1 MLDQPLLD
9 QIERTGQGHLLQFWS
24 ELSVEAQDRFAKQLA
39 DIDWD
44 LISGYRQDAGE
55 KSLGGDFHVR
65 DAIPPTH
72 VVRFPVTANE
82 QIEWDEARLLGES
95 ALASG
100 RVGAVLLAG
109 GHGTRLGFKH
119 SKGLFPISPV
129 TQKSLL
135 EIFASQILAVSKKFG
150 HTIPYFIMTSEGNH
164 AEIESFFRKHHYFG
178 LNSQDL
184 FFFHQGFAPSLDLQT
199 GKILLASKG
208 ALSLSPDG
216 HGGIFA
222 ALWKAG
228 LFEEMRKRGVDY
240 LFSHQVDNPLV
251 KVCDPDFIGQH
262 IRHQSEVSTKVV
274 AKMTPDEKVGI
285 AVNLGGHTRI
295 VEYSDLPSDLANARD
310 SNGNLRFWAGNTAIH
325 LFNRSFLE
333 RVATDHSE
341 LPWHRAIKK
350 LPYIDREGNR
360 ITASYENG
368 VKFERFIFDTMPLAK
383 VALIIETL
391 RDEEFAPLKN
401 QQGEFSPEYVRQ
413 KMIARASSWLAYA
426 GITPPADAMVEISPF
441 LAMSATE
448 LRAHRAELA
457 NVRFDQPQY
466 LSPVSRENIGN
477 AEGQSDSARVA
488 PFPKITEPLVFDSFC
503 RPQVWGGRYLGDVLG
518 HHLPARGP
526 YGEAWDLSSQPLH
539 ESRVIEGP
547 FAGRSLSDL
556 WTHFGRELVG
566 REPQGAFPLL
576 LKWLECREL
585 LSVQV
590 HPDDEMA
597 RRVLREPYGKSEAW
611 VVIFAE
617 PTARIYAGL
626 RPQLTREDVVFHL
639 NAGTLHE
646 CLHSFVPKVGDC
658 ISIPAGTIHAAGGG
672 LVLAEVQQSSD
683 ATFRLFDWNRLG
695 FDGKHRPLQID
706 RALDAI
712 DWNQGPVSPIIPA
725 EVIGQSFAGAH
736 AETLVEGNGFRLE
749 RYTVHS
755 QLMNPHPGELT
766 IWMVLAGKFHLSLD
780 NHSYS
785 RQFDQGSSVMIPAS
799 VNGAVWKTQNE
810 RGQNERG
817 SSQLLCIRL
826 RLV

>member
-24 ELSVEAQDRFAKQLA
+24 ELSVEAQGRFAKQLA

-55 KSLGGDFHVR
+55 DSLGGDFNVR

-72 VVRFPVTANE
+72 VVRIPVTATE
-82 QIEWDEARLLGES
+82 QIEWDEARVLGES

-199 GKILLASKG
+199 GKVLLASKG
-208 ALSLSPDG
+208 VLSLSPDG

-274 AKMTPDEKVGI
+274 AKMTPEEKVGI

-350 LPYIDREGNR
+350 VPFIDAEGTRILP
-360 ITASYENG
+360 SHENG

-401 QQGEFSPEYVRQ
+401 HQGEFSPEYVRE
-413 KMIARASSWLAYA
+413 KMVARALSWLADA
-426 GITPPADAMVEISPF
+426 EITPPADAIVEISPF
-441 LAMSATE
+441 LAMSAAE
-448 LRAHRAELA
+448 LRTHRTEFA

-466 LSPVSRENIGN
+466 LSPVSHEEFRDT
-477 AEGQSDSARVA
+477 EGQSDSGGVA
-488 PFPKITEPLVFDSFC
+488 PFPRMTEPLVFDSFC
-503 RPQVWGGRYLGDVLG
+503 RPQVWGGRYLGDFLG
-518 HHLPARGP
+518 RHLPASGP

-547 FAGRSLSDL
+547 FVGRSLGDL
-556 WTHFGRELVG
+556 WTHFGMELTG
-566 REPQGAFPLL
+566 REPRGAFPLL

-590 HPDDEMA
+590 HPGDEMA
-597 RRVLREPYGKSEAW
+597 RRVLNEPYGKSEAW
-611 VVIFAE
+611 VVISAE
-617 PTARIYAGL
+617 PTARVYAGL
-626 RPQLTREDVVFHL
+626 RPQSTREDVIFHL
-639 NAGTLHE
+639 NAGTLQE

-695 FDGKHRPLQID
+695 FDGKPRPLQID
-706 RALDAI
+706 RALEAI
-712 DWNQGPVSPIIPA
+712 DWKQGPVSPIIPSA
-725 EVIGQSFAGAH
+725 VIGQSFTGAL
-736 AETLVEGNGFRLE
+736 AETLLNGNGFQLE

-755 QLMNPHPGELT
+755 ELRNPYPGELT
-766 IWMVLAGKFHLSLD
+766 IWMVLEGKLNLSLD
-780 NHSYS
+780 NHSYR
-785 RQFDQGSSVMIPAS
+785 RQVDKGSSVMIPAS
-799 VNGAVWKTQNE
+799 VDGAVWKTQNE
-810 RGQNERG
+810 RN

-826 RLV
+826 RPVSE